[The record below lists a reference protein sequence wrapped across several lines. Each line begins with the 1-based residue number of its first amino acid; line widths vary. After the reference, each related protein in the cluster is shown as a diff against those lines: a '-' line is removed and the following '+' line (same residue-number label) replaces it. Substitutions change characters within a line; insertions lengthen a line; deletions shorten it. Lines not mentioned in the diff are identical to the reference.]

1 MATKSSSAM
10 QILYSLELLIAILSS
25 QISLQRYA
33 EYLEWA
39 KKISDRV
46 FGCNAV
52 VEVALIGIGDEDVD
66 NLPKKCCY
74 GINRPEDETD

>member
-1 MATKSSSAM
+1 MATKSSSTM
-10 QILYSLELLIAILSS
+10 QMLYSLELLIAILSI

-46 FGCNAV
+46 FGCHAA
-52 VEVALIGIGDEDVD
+52 VEVTLVGTGDEDVD

-74 GINRPEDETD
+74 GINRSGQ

>member
-1 MATKSSSAM
+1 MG
-10 QILYSLELLIAILSS
+10 
-25 QISLQRYA
+25 
-33 EYLEWA
+33 

-74 GINRPEDETD
+74 GINRPIKDETVSIHSPKANKHNQNSGNTDRMWGAAKLHRY